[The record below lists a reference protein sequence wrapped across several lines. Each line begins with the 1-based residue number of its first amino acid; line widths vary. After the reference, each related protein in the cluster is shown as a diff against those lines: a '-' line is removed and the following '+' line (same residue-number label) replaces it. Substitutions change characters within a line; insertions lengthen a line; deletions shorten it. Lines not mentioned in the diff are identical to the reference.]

1 MIKIVPEATR
11 VYIAS
16 KTTQTKVCVTPGLS
30 RGQLTLA
37 PFLYIQGPKHLF
49 SWERKPAL
57 RLNSLLPVNGI
68 VNRPQAVQCEH
79 LLTILTTTYT
89 VSHLVCYYYHF
100 LSQKHSHI

>member
-49 SWERKPAL
+49 SWEREPAL